1 MILDNLFQFEGQ
13 YCNLVGTMLNYSYP
27 EDKER
32 GIVSDEALMDT
43 SQVAHYLNM
52 HPKTIVSMV
61 ERGELKAYKV
71 GRHWRYRKSDIDAF
85 LEQRQNIT
93 RADEGDRKEGTDEQ
107 SEKPE

>member
-1 MILDNLFQFEGQ
+1 M
-13 YCNLVGTMLNYSYP
+13 
-27 EDKER
+27 
-32 GIVSDEALMDT
+32 SDEALMDT
-43 SQVAHYLNM
+43 SQVAHYLKM

-85 LEQRQNIT
+85 LEQRQNVPKT
-93 RADEGDRKEGTDEQ
+93 GEGDRKEGADEQ

>member
-1 MILDNLFQFEGQ
+1 M
-13 YCNLVGTMLNYSYP
+13 M
-27 EDKER
+27 
-32 GIVSDEALMDT
+32 SDEALMDT

-85 LEQRQNIT
+85 LEQRQNIPK
-93 RADEGDRKEGTDEQ
+93 ADEAEKREGTDGETK
-107 SEKPE
+107 EPK

>member
-1 MILDNLFQFEGQ
+1 L
-13 YCNLVGTMLNYSYP
+13 
-27 EDKER
+27 
-32 GIVSDEALMDT
+32 IVSNEALMDT

-85 LEQRQNIT
+85 LEQRQNIRKT
-93 RADEGDRKEGTDEQ
+93 DEADTKGDTDEQ
-107 SEKPE
+107 AEEPK